1 MKIHCKQRKLC
12 CCEFSPFLWLCGR
25 ESGSSDEGEGERD
38 WIKDKETDA
47 DEAGKEFE
55 GGSMQLMAY
64 SLKAMEITRER
75 VYELMELLD

>member
-1 MKIHCKQRKLC
+1 MNSVHSYG
-12 CCEFSPFLWLCGR
+12 FV
-25 ESGSSDEGEGERD
+25 GED
-38 WIKDKETDA
+38 LA
-47 DEAGKEFE
+47 VEAGKEFE

>member
-1 MKIHCKQRKLC
+1 M
-12 CCEFSPFLWLCGR
+12 
-25 ESGSSDEGEGERD
+25 
-38 WIKDKETDA
+38 KDKETDA

-55 GGSMQLMAY
+55 GGSMQPMAY

>member
-1 MKIHCKQRKLC
+1 MNSVHSYGFVGEDLAVRM
-12 CCEFSPFLWLCGR
+12 R
-25 ESGSSDEGEGERD
+25 ERVAGLDQ
-38 WIKDKETDA
+38 DKETDA

>member
-1 MKIHCKQRKLC
+1 M
-12 CCEFSPFLWLCGR
+12 
-25 ESGSSDEGEGERD
+25 
-38 WIKDKETDA
+38 KDKETDA

>member
-1 MKIHCKQRKLC
+1 MNSVHSYGFVGENLAVRM
-12 CCEFSPFLWLCGR
+12 R
-25 ESGSSDEGEGERD
+25 ERVRD
-38 WIKDKETDA
+38 WIQDKETDA

>member
-12 CCEFSPFLWLCGR
+12 CCEFSPFLWFCGR
-25 ESGSSDEGEGERD
+25 GSGSSD